1 MQTLSS
7 GREPFSAGSSPYREQ
22 PSTKISKWSI
32 SDLVTPAGAS
42 VSFLHHR
49 YLHQTPIANIR
60 HQVATADIEPDT
72 VLFTIPRES
81 VICTASSSL
90 PSQLPNVFAPPEEQ
104 GDASGSADDES
115 PASQDSWTRL
125 ILVMLHEYLRSP
137 PGSQWQPYLDILPAT
152 FDTPMFWAAYELAE
166 LQASSVVSRIGAAE
180 AENMIA
186 AKIIPVVRA
195 NESVFF
201 PSGVALSDEELVNLA
216 GRIGSTIMAYAF
228 DLEKDEDEE
237 QDEDDEWV
245 EDCEGKTELGMVPM
259 ADVLNADADFNAHI
273 NHETDALTAVSL
285 RMIKAGEEILNYYG
299 PLPNGELL
307 RRYGYVTKAHQR
319 WDVVELP
326 WSLVEAALMEVLG
339 ASQAVWGKV
348 VAQVDEEEVEDGFV
362 IEWGS
367 EDPDAEGHVDDK
379 LEFHGLPEEL
389 AEQVKAFLKA
399 GRKFEGSMAF
409 KLSDSEARKE
419 VYLRSV
425 LRALELRLAEYP
437 TTLEADL
444 QLQEAANPSGRKGMA
459 LAVRIGEKSLLR
471 EAIRWT
477 GAEVAKLNRDVEM
490 SDEPAA
496 KRQRKR

>member
-1 MQTLSS
+1 
-7 GREPFSAGSSPYREQ
+7 
-22 PSTKISKWSI
+22 
-32 SDLVTPAGAS
+32 
-42 VSFLHHR
+42 
-49 YLHQTPIANIR
+49 
-60 HQVATADIEPDT
+60 
-72 VLFTIPRES
+72 
-81 VICTASSSL
+81 VICTANSAL
-90 PSQLPNVFAPPEEQ
+90 PSQLPDVFVPPEEQ
-104 GDASGSADDES
+104 GDAEGVADDETS
-115 PASQDSWTRL
+115 SASQDSWTRL
-125 ILVMLHEYLRSP
+125 ILVLLYEYFQSP
-137 PGSQWQPYLDILPAT
+137 KSAWQPYLDILPST
-152 FDTPMFWAAYELAE
+152 FDTPMFWAADELAE

-195 NESVFF
+195 NEGVFF
-201 PSGVALSDEELVNLA
+201 PSGGVPSDEELINLA

-228 DLEKDEDEE
+228 DLEKDDDDEEDEE
-237 QDEDDEWV
+237 DEWV
-245 EDCEGKTELGMVPM
+245 EDRKGKTELGMVPM

-273 NHETDALTAVSL
+273 NHEPDALTAVAL
-285 RMIKAGEEILNYYG
+285 RKIKAGEEILNYYG

-367 EDPDAEGHVDDK
+367 EEPDAEGHVDDK

-409 KLSDSEARKE
+409 KISDSEARKE

-425 LRALELRLAEYP
+425 LRAMELRLAEYP

-444 QLQEAANPSGRKGMA
+444 QLQETEKPLGRKGMA
-459 LAVRIGEKSLLR
+459 LAVRIGEKMLLR

-490 SDEPAA
+490 SDEPSA

>member
-1 MQTLSS
+1 M
-7 GREPFSAGSSPYREQ
+7 
-22 PSTKISKWSI
+22 
-32 SDLVTPAGAS
+32 
-42 VSFLHHR
+42 
-49 YLHQTPIANIR
+49 
-60 HQVATADIEPDT
+60 
-72 VLFTIPRES
+72 
-81 VICTASSSL
+81 ICTANSAL
-90 PSQLPNVFAPPEEQ
+90 PAQLPDVFAPPDEQ
-104 GDASGSADDES
+104 GDAEGSADDES
-115 PASQDSWTRL
+115 PAAQDSWTRL
-125 ILVMLHEYLRSP
+125 ILVMLHEYLQAPESR
-137 PGSQWQPYLDILPAT
+137 WQPYLDILPAT
-152 FDTPMFWAAYELAE
+152 FDTPMFWDADELAE

-195 NESVFF
+195 NEAIFF
-201 PSGVALSDEELVNLA
+201 PSGRVLSDEELMNLA

-228 DLEKDEDEE
+228 DLEKDEEE
-237 QDEDDEWV
+237 EEEEDDEWV
-245 EDCEGKTELGMVPM
+245 EDREGKTELGMVPM

-273 NHETDALTAVSL
+273 NHEADALTAVSL
-285 RMIKAGEEILNYYG
+285 RKIRAGEEILNYYG

-367 EDPDAEGHVDDK
+367 EEPDAEGHVDDK

-399 GRKFEGSMAF
+399 GRKFEGSMAY
-409 KLSDSEARKE
+409 KISEPEARKE
-419 VYLRSV
+419 VFLRSV
-425 LRALELRLAEYP
+425 LRALELRMAEYP

-444 QLQEAANPSGRKGMA
+444 QTQEAEKPSGRKGMA
-459 LAVRIGEKSLLR
+459 LAVRIGEKMLLR

-477 GAEVAKLNRDVEM
+477 AAEVAKLNRDVEM

-496 KRQRKR
+496 KRRKK

>member
-1 MQTLSS
+1 MADADFEQRS
-7 GREPFSAGSSPYREQ
+7 GAFLGWFKSLPGATFHQNVKIADLRPRNAGRGII
-22 PSTKISKWSI
+22 T
-32 SDLVTPAGAS
+32 
-42 VSFLHHR
+42 
-49 YLHQTPIANIR
+49 
-60 HQVATADIEPDT
+60 TADIEPDT
-72 VLFTIPRES
+72 VLFTIPRDS
-81 VICTASSSL
+81 IICPANSAL
-90 PSQLPNVFAPPEEQ
+90 PAQLPDVFAPPEEQ
-104 GDASGSADDES
+104 GASTEGDADDES
-115 PASQDSWTRL
+115 PSSQDSWTRL
-125 ILVMLHEYLRSP
+125 ILVMMYECFQSP
-137 PGSQWQPYLDILPAT
+137 KSRWQPYLDILPTT
-152 FDTPMFWAAYELAE
+152 FNTPMFWTSDELAE

-195 NESVFF
+195 NESIFF
-201 PSGVALSDEELVNLA
+201 PSGGAPSDEELMNLA

-237 QDEDDEWV
+237 ENEEDEWV
-245 EDCEGKTELGMVPM
+245 EDREGKTELGMVPM

-285 RMIKAGEEILNYYG
+285 RKIRAGEEILNYYG

-307 RRYGYVTKAHQR
+307 RRYGYVTDAHRR
-319 WDVVELP
+319 WDVVELS

-339 ASQAVWGKV
+339 ASEAVWGKV
-348 VAQVDEEEVEDGFV
+348 VAQVDDEEVEDGFV
-362 IEWGS
+362 VEWGS
-367 EDPDAEGHVDDK
+367 EEPDAEGHVDDK

-389 AEQVKAFLKA
+389 AEQVKAFLKVA
-399 GRKFEGSMAF
+399 RKFEGSMAY
-409 KLSDSEARKE
+409 KLSDSETRKE

-425 LRALELRLAEYP
+425 LRALELRMAEYP

-444 QLQEAANPSGRKGMA
+444 QQQQAENPPGRKGMA
-459 LAVRIGEKSLLR
+459 LAVRIGEKTLLR

>member
-1 MQTLSS
+1 MADQNFEQRTGAFLGWFKSLPGATFHKDIQIADLRPRDA
-7 GREPFSAGSSPYREQ
+7 GRG
-22 PSTKISKWSI
+22 I
-32 SDLVTPAGAS
+32 
-42 VSFLHHR
+42 
-49 YLHQTPIANIR
+49 
-60 HQVATADIEPDT
+60 VATADIEPET
-72 VLFTIPRES
+72 VLFTIPRKS
-81 VICTASSSL
+81 IICTANSAL
-90 PSQLPNVFAPPEEQ
+90 PSQLPDVFAPPEEQ

-115 PASQDSWTRL
+115 PSSASQDSWTRL
-125 ILVMLHEYLRSP
+125 ILVMMYEYFQSPRS
-137 PGSQWQPYLDILPAT
+137 SWQPYLDILPST
-152 FDTPMFWAAYELAE
+152 FNTPMFWSADELAE

-186 AKIIPVVRA
+186 AKIIPVVRG
-195 NESVFF
+195 NEAVFF
-201 PSGVALSDEELVNLA
+201 PSGGAPSDEELMNLA

-237 QDEDDEWV
+237 GGDEEDEWV
-245 EDCEGKTELGMVPM
+245 EDREGKTELGMVPM

-285 RMIKAGEEILNYYG
+285 RRIRAGEEILNYYG

-307 RRYGYVTKAHQR
+307 RRYGYVTAAHRR
-319 WDVVELP
+319 WDVVELS

-339 ASQAVWGKV
+339 ALQDTWGKV
-348 VAQVDEEEVEDGFV
+348 AAQVDEEEVEDGFV

-367 EDPDAEGHVDDK
+367 EEPDAEGHVDDK

-389 AEQVKAFLKA
+389 ADQVKAFLKA
-399 GRKFEGSMAF
+399 GRKFDGSMAY
-409 KLSDSEARKE
+409 KLSESETRKE

-425 LRALELRLAEYP
+425 LRAMELRLAEYP
-437 TTLEADL
+437 TSLEADL
-444 QLQEAANPSGRKGMA
+444 QVQRTGHPSGRKGVA
-459 LAVRIGEKSLLR
+459 LAVRIGEKTLLR

-490 SDEPAA
+490 SDEPSA

>member
-1 MQTLSS
+1 MADADFERRSQAFLGWFRSLPGATFHQDIKIADLRPRNA
-7 GREPFSAGSSPYREQ
+7 GRG
-22 PSTKISKWSI
+22 II
-32 SDLVTPAGAS
+32 
-42 VSFLHHR
+42 
-49 YLHQTPIANIR
+49 
-60 HQVATADIEPDT
+60 ATADIEPDT
-72 VLFTIPRES
+72 VLFTIPRDAI
-81 VICTASSSL
+81 VCTASSAL
-90 PSQLPNVFAPPEEQ
+90 PAQLPDVFAPPEEQ
-104 GDASGSADDES
+104 GASTEGDGDDES
-115 PASQDSWTRL
+115 PSAQDSWTRL
-125 ILVMLHEYLRSP
+125 ILVMMYEHFRSP
-137 PGSQWQPYLDILPAT
+137 AGSRWQPYLDILPTA
-152 FDTPMFWAAYELAE
+152 FDTPMFWTADELAE
-166 LQASSVVSRIGAAE
+166 LQASSVVSRVGAAE

-195 NESVFF
+195 NEGVFF
-201 PSGVALSDEELVNLA
+201 PAGRAPSDEELMNLA

-228 DLEKDEDEE
+228 DLEKDDDEGGE
-237 QDEDDEWV
+237 EEEGEEWV
-245 EDCEGKTELGMVPM
+245 EDREGKTELGMVPM

-273 NHETDALTAVSL
+273 NHETGALTAVSL
-285 RMIKAGEEILNYYG
+285 RKIRAGEEVLNYYG

-307 RRYGYVTKAHQR
+307 RRYGYVTAAHRR

-339 ASQAVWGKV
+339 ASQDVWGKV

-367 EDPDAEGHVDDK
+367 DEPDAEGHVDDK

-389 AEQVKAFLKA
+389 AEQVKAFLKLA
-399 GRKFEGSMAF
+399 RKFEGSLAY
-409 KLSDSEARKE
+409 KLSESETRKE
-419 VYLRSV
+419 VFLRSV

-444 QLQEAANPSGRKGMA
+444 QLQRAETPSGRKGMA
-459 LAVRIGEKSLLR
+459 LVVRIGEKTLLR

-490 SDEPAA
+490 ADEPSA

>member
-1 MQTLSS
+1 M
-7 GREPFSAGSSPYREQ
+7 
-22 PSTKISKWSI
+22 
-32 SDLVTPAGAS
+32 
-42 VSFLHHR
+42 
-49 YLHQTPIANIR
+49 
-60 HQVATADIEPDT
+60 
-72 VLFTIPRES
+72 LFTIPRNS
-81 VICTASSSL
+81 VICTANSSL
-90 PSQLPNVFAPPEEQ
+90 PAQLPDVFAPPEEQ
-104 GDASGSADDES
+104 GDAEGVADDETS
-115 PASQDSWTRL
+115 SASQDAWTRL
-125 ILVMLHEYLRSP
+125 ILVMLYEHFRSP
-137 PGSQWQPYLDILPAT
+137 SSRWQPYLDILPAA
-152 FDTPMFWAAYELAE
+152 FDTPMFWTADELAE

-195 NESVFF
+195 NEGVFF
-201 PSGVALSDEELVNLA
+201 PSGGGADVPSDEELMNLA

-237 QDEDDEWV
+237 DEEDEWV
-245 EDCEGKTELGMVPM
+245 EDREGKTELGMVPM

-285 RMIKAGEEILNYYG
+285 RKIKAGEEVLNYYG

-339 ASQAVWGKV
+339 VSQAVWGKM

-362 IEWGS
+362 VEWGS
-367 EDPDAEGHVDDK
+367 EEPDAEGHVDDE

-399 GRKFEGSMAF
+399 GRKFEGSMAY
-409 KLSDSEARKE
+409 KISEPEARKE

-437 TTLEADL
+437 TSLEADL
-444 QLQEAANPSGRKGMA
+444 QLQEAEKPSGRKAMA
-459 LAVRIGEKSLLR
+459 LAVRIGEKTLLR
-471 EAIRWT
+471 EAIKWT

-490 SDEPAA
+490 SDEPAS